1 MMSKVAPR
9 LGTIVTVGRTEGVV
23 VPNLC
28 LVSLVVPDQLLFKR
42 GRTTFHARA
51 LFNTCVRGHRGEG
64 ADTTAGSL
72 QFKIKMKILTDLI
85 STYSI
90 LKILSKQKYH
100 LDCKTLNRLSLPA
113 PPLTAAVTLALAV
126 AGALEQRLQLRP
138 LPPPG

>member
-9 LGTIVTVGRTEGVV
+9 LSTVVTVGRTEGVV

-51 LFNTCVRGHRGEG
+51 LFNTCVGGHGGEG

-72 QFKIKMKILTDLI
+72 QFKIKMKILADLI
-85 STYSI
+85 I
-90 LKILSKQKYH
+90 LFNFEILSKQKYH
-100 LDCKTLNRLSLPA
+100 LDRKTLHRVSLPA